1 MGKSQPSRMERSL
14 RLSPSGQVVAQ
25 RAFALQ
31 GISQSAFV
39 TKLGIEHQRSIARQ
53 TFSRY
58 LKGEQIERELFCIL
72 CSALRLEVAT
82 VIEESGQV
90 YPEQSN
96 APQTFEYVPKNSYD
110 FYSYYARQMSN
121 ARAEIWL
128 TSDGFNMQNY
138 MSAQYAQT
146 MIQGMAQALKRGVNI
161 HRFQMLKTMH
171 LNWIPEL
178 KKLKQQFEKHY
189 FIYVNP
195 AFDAIENFCVIDP
208 GTPHTLTEAM
218 FIAMEQPTEQYS
230 VAGIATFTHG
240 NELWSNQF
248 LKRFQMMLNQ
258 ENTVNL
264 SLNSL
269 DQLYDDLLMERTQ
282 KVERWLQAHHV
293 SSLEELAKGSGIFDQ
308 EILSRFYQEFP
319 S

>member
-1 MGKSQPSRMERSL
+1 MDTPESIRIERSL
-14 RLSPSGQVVAQ
+14 RLSPSGQIAAQ

-31 GISQSAFV
+31 GISQNTFV
-39 TKLGIEHQRSIARQ
+39 TKLGIEQQRSIARQ
-53 TFSRY
+53 TLSRF
-58 LKGEQIERELFCIL
+58 LKGERIERELFCIL
-72 CSALRLEVAT
+72 CSAFRLEVAT
-82 VIEESGQV
+82 VIEDSGQV
-90 YPEQSN
+90 DPEQSN
-96 APQTFEYVPKNSYD
+96 APQTFEYVPKNRDD
-110 FYSYYARQMSN
+110 FYAYYSRQMSN

-128 TSDGFNMQNY
+128 TSDGFNMQNFI
-138 MSAQYAQT
+138 SAQYAQT
-146 MIQGMAQALKRGVNI
+146 MMQGMAQALERGINV

-189 FIYVNP
+189 FVYINP
-195 AFDAIENFCVIDP
+195 LFDTIENFCVIDP

-240 NELWSNQF
+240 NELWSDQF

-258 ENTVNL
+258 EHTVNL

-282 KVERWLQAHHV
+282 KVERWLQAHQAF
-293 SSLEELAKGSGIFDQ
+293 SLEEVAKGSGIFDQ